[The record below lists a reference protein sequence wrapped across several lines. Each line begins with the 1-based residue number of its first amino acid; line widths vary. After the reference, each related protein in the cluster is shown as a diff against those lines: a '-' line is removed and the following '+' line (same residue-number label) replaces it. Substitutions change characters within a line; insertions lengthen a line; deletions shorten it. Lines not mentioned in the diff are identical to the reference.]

1 MKLAIVFAA
10 LALATP
16 APAALPDA
24 PPELVADGYF
34 EVAQKVA
41 DKVWVIRQA
50 EPFHLQPIG
59 NVTVVEQADGL
70 VMVDAGGSPGGGR
83 RLVGMIRALS
93 PKPVKAVILTHWHGD
108 HPQGLPEIQK
118 AWPQART
125 ISTAATKAALAG
137 LKSPSAPFYPD
148 AERNAAMMK
157 QFHDLPPF
165 ARAQLAAATTDAER
179 EGWRKLERLFLYL
192 SGDMDEA
199 LTPRPKETFTDRLDI
214 PDPETPVEARF
225 LGRANTDGD
234 AVVWLPNQRV
244 LVAGDIVVSPVP
256 YGFGSYPQDWIA
268 TLGKVKAYDFA
279 VLIPG
284 HGAPQSDKAY
294 LDRLIA
300 LLEEVRRQVAPR
312 AAAGL
317 PLKDVQTQ
325 IDLSTLS
332 RVFAGGDA
340 WRERWFDQ
348 YWTKPIVAS
357 AYKEARG
364 EPIRQGFGG

>member
-1 MKLAIVFAA
+1 MKHAILFAILAVG
-10 LALATP
+10 TP
-16 APAALPDA
+16 ATAAPPDA

-34 EVAQKVA
+34 EVAEKVA
-41 DKVWVIRQA
+41 DHVWIIRQA

-59 NVTVVEQADGL
+59 NVTVIEQADGL

-83 RLVGMIRALS
+83 RLVAMVRALS

-118 AWPQART
+118 AWPRART
-125 ISTAATKAALAG
+125 ISTAATKAALAD

-157 QFHDLPPF
+157 QFKDLPPY
-165 ARAQLAAATTDAER
+165 ARAQLATSTMEGER

-192 SGDMDEA
+192 TGDMEGA
-199 LTPRPKETFTDRLDI
+199 LMPLPKETFTDRLDI
-214 PDPETPVEARF
+214 PDPDAPLEARF

-234 AVVWLPNQRV
+234 AVVWLPKQQV

-256 YGFGSYPQDWIA
+256 YGFGGYPEDWIA
-268 TLGKVKAYDFA
+268 TLGRLKAYDFA
-279 VLIPG
+279 ILIPG
-284 HGAPQSDKAY
+284 HGGPQKDRAY

-300 LLEEVRRQVAPR
+300 LLSEVRRQVGPLAN
-312 AAAGL
+312 AGL
-317 PLKDVQTQ
+317 PLKDVQAKV
-325 IDLSTLS
+325 DLSGPS
-332 RVFAGGDA
+332 RAFTGGDA
-340 WRERWFDQ
+340 WRKRWFDQ
-348 YWTKPIVAS
+348 YWTKPIAAS